1 MGQQTSADE
10 QVRDQ
15 QRRGDVERR
24 APERKL
30 FTVDQL
36 LGRSP
41 IWLRRRTDKWRL
53 AAHILVVIALV
64 ALTVWWVV
72 PLHAFAGPV
81 LLKLAP
87 GRGVH
92 AGDLPTLAFLALA
105 ARSLRSAQRIVQRS

>member
-1 MGQQTSADE
+1 MGQQTSTDE

-15 QRRGDVERR
+15 QRRGDAERR
-24 APERKL
+24 APERAL

-53 AAHILVVIALV
+53 AGHLVAVVALT

-87 GRGVH
+87 GHGVH
-92 AGDLPTLAFLALA
+92 AGDLPTLAFLGLA
-105 ARSLRSAQRIVQRS
+105 VRSLRSAQRIVRRS